1 MAYPRSLFVRRT
13 SEARSNRPMKDMLH
27 WVLYEEIRFI
37 LSGDQLESELQHDLN
52 SFLGKSSVELSGS
65 PFQKNNLA
73 QLELD
78 DRNLKVH
85 AVDPIFKQNESV
97 YRYMQEGYRD
107 QYCLLIEMQFIVSD
121 AARFNLNRYWWP
133 VSGLVLEP
141 SYGQFCFYLGD
152 RFLPSKKQH
161 DTPGLASF
169 NKIMHRNNARRT
181 YMVWN

>member
-1 MAYPRSLFVRRT
+1 MCHEFTLCIS
-13 SEARSNRPMKDMLH
+13 
-27 WVLYEEIRFI
+27 
-37 LSGDQLESELQHDLN
+37 
-52 SFLGKSSVELSGS
+52 
-65 PFQKNNLA
+65 A
-73 QLELD
+73 QQELD

-85 AVDPIFKQNESV
+85 AVEPIFKQNESV

-121 AARFNLNRYWWP
+121 AARFNQYRYWWP
-133 VSGLVLEP
+133 VPGLTLEP

-152 RFLPSKKQH
+152 KMLPSKKQH
-161 DTPGLASF
+161 ETPGMASF